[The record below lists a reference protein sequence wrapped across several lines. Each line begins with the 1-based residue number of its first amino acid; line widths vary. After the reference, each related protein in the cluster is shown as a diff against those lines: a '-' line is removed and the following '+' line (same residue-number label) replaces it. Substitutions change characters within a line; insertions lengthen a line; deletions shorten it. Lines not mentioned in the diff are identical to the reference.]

1 MKCQLPLESL
11 EGSWMEREAQ
21 LLLCVSQNIPLR
33 INCGD
38 RKYIHYNF
46 SVSLNSTFSLVQE
59 RHNCSILDFVIAS
72 SHITNV
78 HVTEIVI

>member
-1 MKCQLPLESL
+1 MKCKLPLESL
-11 EGSWMEREAQ
+11 EGSWMEGVAQ
-21 LLLCVSQNIPLR
+21 LFLCVSQNIPLR

-38 RKYIHYNF
+38 RKYIHHNF
-46 SVSLNSTFSLVQE
+46 CVSLISTFSLVQE
-59 RHNCSILDFVIAS
+59 RHNCFILAFVIAS

>member
-1 MKCQLPLESL
+1 M
-11 EGSWMEREAQ
+11 EGVAQ
-21 LLLCVSQNIPLR
+21 LFLCASQNIPLQ

-59 RHNCSILDFVIAS
+59 RHNCSILAFVIAS